1 MHITQFLVLR
11 YSPSGLLLSFLSTEI
26 PTVTS
31 DTLTTLCPR
40 MLCCTTLTFGKTR
53 SLRQSSAASISSAQ
67 SISAL
72 SAPLSPSLHVLPN
85 GCICLT
91 PLAIRI
97 CSRNGVMLCASPL
110 RFVLPVNLVQMRLL
124 HVHRRVFFRWKHT
137 HPLSL
142 SLCAIDGYL
151 RCGRSAQTEPPGQA
165 IPAGQVPSGARLRVL
180 RVQTSHAGV
189 CTPSAQHARNARS
202 CSVDCVCFLILPDS
216 SPLLSSL
223 SIFCFIQV
231 RLLLASDQRRHNTHH
246 YLQFFKTL
254 RQCLR
259 DGTLS
264 EYKRTL
270 FD

>member
-31 DTLTTLCPR
+31 DTLTTLCPL

-151 RCGRSAQTEPPGQA
+151 DAEDPHKLN
-165 IPAGQVPSGARLRVL
+165 LRDKRYQL
-180 RVQTSHAGV
+180 
-189 CTPSAQHARNARS
+189 
-202 CSVDCVCFLILPDS
+202 DK
-216 SPLLSSL
+216 SPLVPG
-223 SIFCFIQV
+223 CECYACKHHTRAYV
-231 RLLLASDQRRHNTHH
+231 HHLLNTHEMLGAVLLTV
-246 YLQFFKTL
+246 YAF
-254 RQCLR
+254 
-259 DGTLS
+259 
-264 EYKRTL
+264 
-270 FD
+270 